1 MIKKIKKFFNLII
14 SLVVLLFSAGMIISL
29 LDFFDVIEL
38 PEKISLKHYLIEK
51 DEVLLVSGD
60 DSLVENNIRD
70 KVIVVDTKDTTEY
83 DYESIYGE
91 EYLESLKNLNNNQ
104 NNNNGNS
111 YDEGEEVDETTAVIA
126 AREFYYNQLPDEAQ
140 QMYIALYNNKEKLR
154 TGLFTV
160 DFGLQFNDVLNSE
173 GGEKIIADAF
183 QLSINAL
190 SFDNPEIFYINPVK
204 MFLLTEIT
212 SYPNGKTEYRVT
224 IGANN
229 GESYLSPDFYS
240 KEMVDAEIDKLNNL
254 RGWIIEETKNLSTK
268 EKIRYV
274 HDYLVDTVSYDRTVS
289 KDNIYNIYGAL
300 NNGVS
305 VCEGYARAFKYIL
318 DGMEIPCII
327 AVGVGTNNAGES
339 EDHAWNYVRIAGRW
353 YAVDV
358 TWDDPII
365 LGGGEI
371 TDDIRY
377 KYFLTGRDPFFNSH
391 FEDGYIIGN
400 SHQFKYPTINLVEY

>member
-111 YDEGEEVDETTAVIA
+111 YDEGEDVDETTAVIA

-173 GGEKIIADAF
+173 GGEKLIADAF

-274 HDYLVDTVSYDRTVS
+274 HDYLVDTVSYET
-289 KDNIYNIYGAL
+289 
-300 NNGVS
+300 
-305 VCEGYARAFKYIL
+305 
-318 DGMEIPCII
+318 
-327 AVGVGTNNAGES
+327 
-339 EDHAWNYVRIAGRW
+339 
-353 YAVDV
+353 
-358 TWDDPII
+358 
-365 LGGGEI
+365 
-371 TDDIRY
+371 
-377 KYFLTGRDPFFNSH
+377 
-391 FEDGYIIGN
+391 
-400 SHQFKYPTINLVEY
+400 